1 MKHLLSILFLSLI
14 RVSAVY
20 APESYNVNTMPIEN
34 TANEGQTGRFQ
45 PLWEAVC
52 TVESNNN
59 ESALN
64 GLEMAF
70 GIAQIR
76 DIRIRDYNDRTGK
89 GYTLEDCLD
98 SVISREVFMY
108 YAEKLGDYE
117 TIAKRWNGSGA
128 KTEIYWEKIKEELNK
143 TNN

>member
-1 MKHLLSILFLSLI
+1 MKHFLLILFLSLI

-20 APESYNVNTMPIEN
+20 APESYNVNTVPLKN

-108 YAEKLGDYE
+108 YAERLEDYE

>member
-1 MKHLLSILFLSLI
+1 MKRLLSILFLSLI

-108 YAEKLGDYE
+108 YAERLEDYE

>member
-1 MKHLLSILFLSLI
+1 MKRGIAILLSLVLSSTLI
-14 RVSAVY
+14 
-20 APESYNVNTMPIEN
+20 APPSPYTRDEEAIFNPPEATIDP
-34 TANEGQTGRFQ
+34 FQ

-108 YAEKLGDYE
+108 YAERLEDYE

>member
-1 MKHLLSILFLSLI
+1 MKHFLLILFLSLI

-64 GLEMAF
+64 SLEMAY

-76 DIRIRDYNDRTGK
+76 EIRIIDYNMRTGEGLK
-89 GYTLEDCLD
+89 LEHCLD
-98 SVISREVFMY
+98 SAVSRRVFMY
-108 YAEKLGDYE
+108 YAERLEDYE